1 MRRLLVQ
8 ILCITKIFLCS
19 ANSPSLSEDSLT
31 NLSAAGEK
39 YVNEQIKE
47 SLLRVKQ
54 VKEKMEKE
62 EEKHKHL
69 MEEVKHS
76 GDKKR
81 GAMQLA
87 RETEQKLEEA
97 ERQCRDLTKSFF
109 GDCRPCLE
117 DSCKAF
123 FTSTCRRGYASFV
136 FKVEE
141 FFRKTAS
148 QLEATELNSDKVKS
162 GSAESQIKED
172 ETDVEL
178 LQADAAFT
186 QLLSDM
192 SDLYNH
198 SIGLM
203 KSFQHVLGPSLLEA
217 FTSELQS
224 GSTSASPDES
234 DGGFLR
240 SWGLDRVF
248 YSAFE
253 FGKDVLEELSSTV
266 EDVFEEIQEA
276 DEYFH
281 HSNRDAESLS
291 SFGQHPNGY
300 LCRTL
305 RRQASE
311 CWQLQSLCETCG
323 NNLIRE
329 CPRLQQLHSEM
340 EEMHTL
346 LNVSRLQYDDRLQL
360 VRRHAAGTQRWLGD
374 TRDEY
379 GWISRVAN
387 VSGAQSSIFRVIT
400 VNLQQQQQLRTN
412 SPRADSSVVVSILDS
427 APLTVSVPAD
437 LTVEDPAFMEY
448 IAHHALTL
456 YKQQI
461 RGTN

>member
-1 MRRLLVQ
+1 
-8 ILCITKIFLCS
+8 
-19 ANSPSLSEDSLT
+19 D
-31 NLSAAGEK
+31 LSAAGEK

-62 EEKHKHL
+62 EEKTGL
-69 MEEVKHS
+69 AACQTS
-76 GDKKR
+76 GLLSGVCWGLFQ

-97 ERQCRDLTKSFF
+97 ERQCQDLTKSFF

-148 QLEATELNSDKVKS
+148 QLEATELNSDKLKS

-203 KSFQHVLGPSLLEA
+203 KSLQHVLGPSLLEA

-253 FGKDVLEELSSTV
+253 FGKDVLEELTKMTNSLLMSK
-266 EDVFEEIQEA
+266 
-276 DEYFH
+276 
-281 HSNRDAESLS
+281 DAESLS

-300 LCRTL
+300 LDVLNIIGFHNKVCCFFYL
-305 RRQASE
+305 D
-311 CWQLQSLCETCG
+311 
-323 NNLIRE
+323 LILPLMFLLTE

-387 VSGAQSSIFRVIT
+387 VSGAQSSIFRVIA
-400 VNLQQQQQLRTN
+400 VRLENNLQSKVLLFILSCWT
-412 SPRADSSVVVSILDS
+412 ATSILER
-427 APLTVSVPAD
+427 L
-437 LTVEDPAFMEY
+437 DPAFMEY

-461 RGTN
+461 RGKCSS

>member
-8 ILCITKIFLCS
+8 ILCITNIFLCS
-19 ANSPSLSEDSLT
+19 ANSPALSEGILT

-39 YVNEQIKE
+39 YVNEEIKK

-62 EEKHKHL
+62 EEKHKYL
-69 MEEVKHS
+69 MEEVRHS

-81 GAMQLA
+81 GVMQLA

-97 ERQCRDLTKSFF
+97 EQQCRDLTKSFF
-109 GDCRPCLE
+109 GECRPCLE

-136 FKVEE
+136 FKVED
-141 FFRKTAS
+141 FFRKMAS
-148 QLEATELNSDKVKS
+148 QVEATGMNSDKLKS
-162 GSAESQIKED
+162 GSAEIKED

-186 QLLSDM
+186 QLLSNI

-198 SIGLM
+198 SISLM
-203 KSFQHVLGPSLLEA
+203 TSLQHVLGPSLLEA
-217 FTSELQS
+217 
-224 GSTSASPDES
+224 SASPDES
-234 DGGFLR
+234 DDSLLK
-240 SWGLDRVF
+240 SWGLDHIL
-248 YSAFE
+248 YSAFA
-253 FGKDVLEELSSTV
+253 FGKDVLQELSSTV

-305 RRQASE
+305 RRQASQ
-311 CWQLQSLCETCG
+311 CWQLQNLCETCG
-323 NNLIRE
+323 NNLIKE
-329 CPRLQQLHSEM
+329 CPQLQQLHSEM

-346 LNVSRLQYDDRLQL
+346 LNASRLQYDDRLQL
-360 VRRHAAGTQRWLGD
+360 VHRHTVDTQRWLGD
-374 TRDEY
+374 TRHKY
-379 GWISRVAN
+379 GWISWVAN
-387 VSGAQSSIFRVIT
+387 VSKAQSSIFRVIA
-400 VNLQQQQQLRTN
+400 VNLQQQLRTN
-412 SPRADSSVVVSILDS
+412 DPEADSSVVVSILDS

-437 LTVEDPAFMEY
+437 LMVEDPAFVEY
-448 IAHHALTL
+448 IADHALTL

-461 RGTN
+461 SGKCSS

>member
-1 MRRLLVQ
+1 
-8 ILCITKIFLCS
+8 
-19 ANSPSLSEDSLT
+19 ASLICVD
-31 NLSAAGEK
+31 LSAAGEK

-62 EEKHKHL
+62 EEKTGL
-69 MEEVKHS
+69 AACQTS
-76 GDKKR
+76 GLLSGVCWGLFQ

-253 FGKDVLEELSSTV
+253 FGKDVLEELTKMTNSLLMSK
-266 EDVFEEIQEA
+266 
-276 DEYFH
+276 
-281 HSNRDAESLS
+281 DAESLS

-400 VNLQQQQQLRTN
+400 VRLENNLQSKQQLRTN

-461 RGTN
+461 RGKCSS

>member
-1 MRRLLVQ
+1 
-8 ILCITKIFLCS
+8 
-19 ANSPSLSEDSLT
+19 
-31 NLSAAGEK
+31 AGEK

-62 EEKHKHL
+62 EEKHKRL

-81 GAMQLA
+81 LA

-97 ERQCRDLTKSFF
+97 ERQCQDLTKSFF

-136 FKVEE
+136 FK
-141 FFRKTAS
+141 
-148 QLEATELNSDKVKS
+148 
-162 GSAESQIKED
+162 SQIKED

-203 KSFQHVLGPSLLEA
+203 KSLQHVLGPSLLEA

-281 HSNRDAESLS
+281 HSNRAKMTNSLLMSKDAES
-291 SFGQHPNGY
+291 
-300 LCRTL
+300 
-305 RRQASE
+305 QASE

-387 VSGAQSSIFRVIT
+387 VSGAQSSIFRVIA
-400 VNLQQQQQLRTN
+400 QQLRTN

-437 LTVEDPAFMEY
+437 LMVEDPAFMEY

-461 RGTN
+461 RGKCSS

>member
-1 MRRLLVQ
+1 
-8 ILCITKIFLCS
+8 
-19 ANSPSLSEDSLT
+19 D
-31 NLSAAGEK
+31 LSAAGEK

-81 GAMQLA
+81 LA

-136 FKVEE
+136 FK
-141 FFRKTAS
+141 
-148 QLEATELNSDKVKS
+148 ATELNSDKVKS

-281 HSNRDAESLS
+281 HSNRAKMTNSLLMSKDAES
-291 SFGQHPNGY
+291 
-300 LCRTL
+300 
-305 RRQASE
+305 QASE

-400 VNLQQQQQLRTN
+400 VRLENNLQ
-412 SPRADSSVVVSILDS
+412 SKVADSSVVVSILDS

-461 RGTN
+461 RGKCSS

>member
-8 ILCITKIFLCS
+8 ILCITNICLCS
-19 ANSPSLSEDSLT
+19 ANSPSLNEDILA

-39 YVNEQIKE
+39 YVNEEIKE
-47 SLLRVKQ
+47 TLLRVKQ

-62 EEKHKHL
+62 EEKHKYL
-69 MEEVKHS
+69 MEEVRHS

-87 RETEQKLEEA
+87 REAEQKLEEA
-97 ERQCRDLTKSFF
+97 EWQCRDLAKSIF
-109 GDCRPCLE
+109 GECRSCLE

-141 FFRKTAS
+141 FFRKMAS
-148 QLEATELNSDKVKS
+148 QVEATDMNSDKLKS
-162 GSAESQIKED
+162 GSSESQIKED
-172 ETDVEL
+172 ETNVEL

-186 QLLSDM
+186 QLLSNI
-192 SDLYNH
+192 SDLYNN
-198 SIGLM
+198 SISLM
-203 KSFQHVLGPSLLEA
+203 NSLHHVLGPSLLEA
-217 FTSELQS
+217 LTSELQS
-224 GSTSASPDES
+224 GSMSASPDES
-234 DGGFLR
+234 DDRLLK
-240 SWGLDRVF
+240 SWGLDHIF
-248 YSAFE
+248 YSAFA
-253 FGKDVLEELSSTV
+253 FGKDLLEELSSTV

-305 RRQASE
+305 RRQTSQ
-311 CWQLQSLCETCG
+311 CWQLQNLCETCG
-323 NNLIRE
+323 NNLIKE

-346 LNVSRLQYDDRLQL
+346 LNASRLQYDDRLQL
-360 VRRHAAGTQRWLGD
+360 VRRHTAFTQRWLGD
-374 TRDEY
+374 TRDKH
-379 GWISRVAN
+379 GWISWVAN
-387 VSGAQSSIFRVIT
+387 VSAPQSSIFRVIA
-400 VNLQQQQQLRTN
+400 VNLQQQLRTN
-412 SPRADSSVVVSILDS
+412 SPGDDSSVVVSILDS

-437 LTVEDPAFMEY
+437 LMVEDPAFMEY
-448 IAHHALTL
+448 IADHALTL

-461 RGTN
+461 SGMN